1 MEPVAGV
8 VAEYNPFHC
17 GHAHHLARTREAL
30 PGAAVVCAMSG
41 HVTQRGQF
49 ALCEKHA
56 RARMA
61 VAGGADLVLELPA
74 VCACA
79 SAERFARAGVAL
91 LAATGVVTHL
101 SFGSEAGTL
110 APLREAARA
119 MADPDFLTQVK
130 AQLRRGLSHAA
141 ACQQAYEAHIGRP
154 APFLRAPNNI
164 LGLEYLKALHALGDP
179 FIPLTVPRLGA
190 DHDDPRPRAPFAS
203 ASLLRNRLSGGLS
216 AAGLFPPSAQAVWE
230 AECAAGRAPM
240 REAAWADMCL
250 SHLRRLDAADFARL
264 PDVTEGLE
272 FRLASAARRAATM
285 EAFYRLVATR
295 RYTLARVRRV
305 ALCAFL
311 GLTPGSDI
319 PPYLRVLAAG
329 PRGLAL
335 LRRMKQ
341 TASQPILVK
350 PASARTLDPGAV
362 RCFAQEVRVTDLFAL
377 GYPNPACRAGGG
389 EWTTGPVIHSAVHPH
404 QKR

>member
-8 VAEYNPFHC
+8 IAEYNPFHY
-17 GHAHHLARTREAL
+17 GHAHHLARTHAAL
-30 PGAAVVCAMSG
+30 PGAPVVCVMSG

-61 VAGGADLVLELPA
+61 VAGGVDLVLELPA
-74 VCACA
+74 ACACA

-101 SFGSEAGTL
+101 SFGSEAGVL

-119 MADPDFLTQVK
+119 MTDPDFPAQIK
-130 AQLRRGLSHAA
+130 AQLRGGLSHAA
-141 ACQQAYEAHIGRP
+141 ACQRAYEARTGQP

-179 FIPLTVPRLGA
+179 LIPLTVPRLAAG
-190 DHDDPRPRAPFAS
+190 HDDPRPRAPFAS
-203 ASLLRNRLSGGLS
+203 ALFLRERLSGGLPVD
-216 AAGLFPPSAQAVWE
+216 GLFPPGAQAVWE
-230 AECAAGRAPM
+230 AERAAGRAPM
-240 REAAWADMCL
+240 RTSAWADMCL

-272 FRLASAARRAATM
+272 FRLAAAARRAATM
-285 EAFYRLVATR
+285 EDFYRLTATR
-295 RYTLARVRRV
+295 RYTRARVRRI
-305 ALCAFL
+305 ALRAFT
-311 GLTPGSDI
+311 GLTSEPDT

-329 PRGLAL
+329 PGGLNL

-341 TASQPILVK
+341 TASRPILVK
-350 PASARTLDPGAV
+350 PAFVRTLGPDAAH
-362 RCFAQEVRVTDLFAL
+362 CFAQDAHVTDLFAL
-377 GYPNPACRAGGG
+377 GYPNPAHRTGGS
-389 EWTTGPVIHSAVHPH
+389 EWTTGPIILPAP
-404 QKR
+404 